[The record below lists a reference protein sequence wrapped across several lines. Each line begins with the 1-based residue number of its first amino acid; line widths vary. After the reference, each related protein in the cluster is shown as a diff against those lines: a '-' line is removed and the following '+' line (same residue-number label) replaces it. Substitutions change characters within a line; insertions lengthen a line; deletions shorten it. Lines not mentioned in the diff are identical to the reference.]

1 MALIKRNPATELD
14 VWNRDFPV
22 ARSLHSF
29 QREMNRMLDQFFH
42 GDIFEEAG
50 TVGSVFSP
58 AVDFSETKDTYIIKA
73 ELPGLKK
80 EDVKVTL
87 NNNVLTITG
96 EKKSEYEKK
105 EGNYHRIE
113 RSFGMFE
120 RSVSIPGA
128 FKSDAIEAKYTDGL
142 LTLTLPKTEEAK
154 QKVIDVKVK

>member
-42 GDIFEEAG
+42 GDIFEETG
-50 TVGSVFSP
+50 NNIPVFSP
-58 AVDFSETKDTYIIKA
+58 PVDFSETKDAYVINA

-80 EDVKVTL
+80 DEVKVTL
-87 NNNVLTITG
+87 NNNIVTITG
-96 EKKSEYEKK
+96 EKKSEHEKK

-120 RSVSIPGA
+120 RSISIPGA
-128 FKSDAIEAKYTDGL
+128 FKADAIDAKFTDGL
-142 LTLTLPKTEEAK
+142 LTLMLPKTEEAK
-154 QKVIDVKVK
+154 QKLIDVKVK

>member
-14 VWNRDFPV
+14 VWNRDFPAV
-22 ARSLHSF
+22 RSLHSF
-29 QREMNRMLDQFFH
+29 QREMNRMLDQFFR
-42 GDIFEEAG
+42 GDVFEDAG
-50 TVGSVFSP
+50 GTGAVFSP
-58 AVDFSETKDTYIIKA
+58 AVDITETKDAYIIKA
-73 ELPGLKK
+73 ELPGMKK

-87 NNNVLTITG
+87 NNNILTITG

-113 RSFGMFE
+113 RSFGTFE
-120 RSVSIPGA
+120 RSLSLPGA
-128 FKSDAIEAKYTDGL
+128 FTPDTVDAKYTDGL

>member
-1 MALIKRNPATELD
+1 MALIKRTPSTELD

-22 ARSLHSF
+22 ARGLHSF
-29 QREMNRMLDQFFH
+29 QREMNRMLDQFFR
-42 GDIFEEAG
+42 GDLFEEQEGPAL
-50 TVGSVFSP
+50 TFMP
-58 AVDFSETKDTYIIKA
+58 AVDFSETKDSYVIKA

-80 EDVKVTL
+80 EEVKVTL
-87 NNNVLTITG
+87 NNNIVTITG

-128 FKSDAIEAKYTDGL
+128 IKSDAIDAKYADGL
-142 LTLTLPKTEEAK
+142 LTLTLPKTEETK
-154 QKVIDVKVK
+154 QKTIDVKVK